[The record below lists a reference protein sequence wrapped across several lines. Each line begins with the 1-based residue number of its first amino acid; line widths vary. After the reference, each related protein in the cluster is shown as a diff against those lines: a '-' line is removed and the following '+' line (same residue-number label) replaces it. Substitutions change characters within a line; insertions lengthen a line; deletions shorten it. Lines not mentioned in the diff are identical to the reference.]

1 MSGFIDKFLAPHF
14 KWLEPLSKSYEK
26 SHKNHRRGCYL
37 FFSKEGHLWHVEWMW
52 DYFKRGQLPPPNTMY
67 KRGCSVD
74 SLQHSDPNFSETLW
88 TIFEKKGKVSEK
100 LWKQQGNRLVDTI
113 LCLVGVGFHLGVFCL
128 RITELTIWLISQ
140 LLLCE
145 YFSKDR

>member
-1 MSGFIDKFLAPHF
+1 
-14 KWLEPLSKSYEK
+14 
-26 SHKNHRRGCYL
+26 
-37 FFSKEGHLWHVEWMW
+37 
-52 DYFKRGQLPPPNTMY
+52 MY

-113 LCLVGVGFHLGVFCL
+113 LCLVGVGFHLGVFSL

-145 YFSKDR
+145 YFSKVPR